1 MESGL
6 PYRLIVPSVPML
18 DAALVE
24 AVANELREKT
34 PVDADDASSDAP
46 YITEEQI
53 RRSNRIHVTLLWDR
67 WAAVGPEERSHIIL
81 EAYRDVRGPSA
92 LLTLTSALGLTHAEA
107 KRLGVED
114 GVLYAA

>member
-1 MESGL
+1 M
-6 PYRLIVPSVPML
+6 PYKLITPTEPVL
-18 DAALVE
+18 DASLVE
-24 AVANELREKT
+24 AVANELREKN
-34 PVDADDASSDAP
+34 PMDAADASSDAP
-46 YITEEQI
+46 YIIEEQI
-53 RRSNRIHVTLLWDR
+53 RRSNRIHVTVLWDR
-67 WAAVGPEERSHIIL
+67 WAAVGPEERSRIIL